1 MDSTSWYYSCFSI
14 CLNSA
19 IRKQGLIRPAWAQKG
34 FYYVFKRIR
43 TEAE

>member
-19 IRKQGLIRPAWAQKG
+19 IRPAWAQKG